1 MGYEIDFLPADK
13 HNIFLQIDS
22 IVSFVSQRQD
32 GNSQTFSQRNFDEKQ
47 VDEVK
52 KHTFHFSRTG
62 ERSVSKGSGFAFW
75 CAKKHTFHW
84 KRNKTK
90 LEEAYHVGLGN
101 KRMRPEKY
109 EDLNKA
115 LMKWFLNCRSENIP
129 LNEPL
134 LKEKAIAF
142 ATELKI
148 ENFQASDGWLE
159 KWKKRF
165 VYFLLFFL
173 TAFGI
178 TVFVIHL

>member
-1 MGYEIDFLPADK
+1 MATLK
-13 HNIFLQIDS
+13 RSHNE
-22 IVSFVSQRQD
+22 
-32 GNSQTFSQRNFDEKQ
+32 NSMKNKYDALEELEKGVPQ
-47 VDEVK
+47 KEVPL
-52 KHTFHFSRTG
+52 HFGVQKSTL
-62 ERSVSKGSGFAFW
+62 S
-75 CAKKHTFHW
+75 TW

-90 LEEAYHVGLGN
+90 IEEAYHAGLGN

-115 LMKWFLNCRSENIP
+115 LMKWFLNCRNENIP
-129 LNEPL
+129 LNGPL
-134 LKEKAIAF
+134 LKKNGIGF

-148 ENFQASDGWLE
+148 ENFQVFDGWLE

-165 VYFLLFFL
+165 VYFLLFLL